1 MTLILAVV
9 YPAAKNEQQNGA
21 KGPNFVHLLFVNAAL
36 GAVYSC
42 PGFVNGLG
50 GRSPDLSLLSPF

>member
-9 YPAAKNEQQNGA
+9 YPAAKNEQQNRA

-36 GAVYSC
+36 GAVYSA
-42 PGFVNGLG
+42 
-50 GRSPDLSLLSPF
+50 RALSMGSEAAPLF